1 MSDTASISS
10 LTLVTDDEETD
21 DDGSTQ
27 SSEPYAI
34 VDEAETIVNEL
45 IRIRREDKRAS
56 PAAQHTLGEYMEL
69 TEILT
74 NMIAH
79 DPALDMADYNTTWR
93 YVGLYHSLQRAS
105 LVAAQ
110 VFLTALCTG
119 RPSLDQES
127 PLQAMQGQSEGL
139 AAQNAGREVLRL
151 LLVRQ
156 SAAMEAAGKQA
167 TGATADANQQART
180 TV

>member
-10 LTLVTDDEETD
+10 LTLVTDDDETD

-93 YVGLYHSLQRAS
+93 YVGLYHRLQRAG

-110 VFLTALCTG
+110 VFLTAL
-119 RPSLDQES
+119 
-127 PLQAMQGQSEGL
+127 
-139 AAQNAGREVLRL
+139 
-151 LLVRQ
+151 
-156 SAAMEAAGKQA
+156 SAR
-167 TGATADANQQART
+167 QQARAY
-180 TV
+180 V